1 MTGLVPQFL
10 TVETKSVRA
19 VVSEMTQAVALPA
32 CVFLTIMREPY
43 KKFAKMQIGRDGS
56 MSAYSIVTVTIENRS
71 ISRISSPAVINNL
84 TIWF

>member
-1 MTGLVPQFL
+1 MPQFL

-43 KKFAKMQIGRDGS
+43 KKFAKTLIGRDGS

-71 ISRISSPAVINNL
+71 ISRISSPTVMNNL
-84 TIWF
+84 TIWFKASY